1 MACTAHVVRASY
13 HCTEER
19 LKKQEKELKKKRR
32 AEEEARRKAE
42 EARTR
47 AEAMANASYITPMHE
62 IIGKLV
68 EIHSLKHDKYAKLNG
83 CKGRIQGAEG
93 SRWLVHIFN
102 LKTTKAVKAENLY
115 YLDEEW
121 CKTTHVLSSFDQN
134 AMIHHFGAPGR
145 YPPKLAELKD
155 IRKLPSLRKLLDFWG
170 ENVYEYMVGKLDS
183 AMKSAASSNKG
194 RGLFWHFETCNR
206 KVALAMVFSDGS
218 KSTQHAPLDSCAGSM
233 FWPVLVP
240 MSSVE
245 ILTQSTCNLEWLPA
259 SQCTTLAIPT
269 WCQAQALTGSRPY
282 LSHPERIFI
291 LISMPVEVPEPGLSG
306 DWVNASTVTIEE
318 HVESDDNGSEA
329 GDNGWDLVNAPT
341 VTIEEL
347 VENQHSSAV

>member
-1 MACTAHVVRASY
+1 
-13 HCTEER
+13 
-19 LKKQEKELKKKRR
+19 
-32 AEEEARRKAE
+32 
-42 EARTR
+42 
-47 AEAMANASYITPMHE
+47 MANASYITPMHE

-68 EIHSLKHDKYAKLNG
+68 EIHSLKHDEYANG
-83 CKGRIQGAEG
+83 CKGRIQGAQG
-93 SRWLVHIFN
+93 SRWLVNIFN
-102 LKTTKAVKAENLY
+102 PKTTMAVEAENLY

-121 CKTTHVLSSFDQN
+121 CKTTHVLSIFDQN

-145 YPPKLAELKD
+145 YPPKLAELKN
-155 IRKLPSLRKLLDFWG
+155 ISKLPSLRKLLDFWG

-183 AMKSAASSNKG
+183 AMDSATAARAG
-194 RGLFWHFETCNR
+194 RGLFWHFEGCNR

-240 MSSVE
+240 MSYVE

-269 WCQAQALTGSRPY
+269 WCQAQAVTGSRPY
-282 LSHPERIFI
+282 LSHPGRIFI
-291 LISMPVEVPEPGLSG
+291 LISMPVEVPEPGPPG
-306 DWVNASTVTIEE
+306 DWVNASTVTIQAL
-318 HVESDDNGSEA
+318 VESDESEA
-329 GDNGWDLVNAPT
+329 GESDWDLVNAST

-347 VENQHSSAV
+347 VESDD

>member
-1 MACTAHVVRASY
+1 
-13 HCTEER
+13 
-19 LKKQEKELKKKRR
+19 
-32 AEEEARRKAE
+32 
-42 EARTR
+42 
-47 AEAMANASYITPMHE
+47 MANASYITPMHE

-68 EIHSLKHDKYAKLNG
+68 EIHSLKHDEYANG
-83 CKGRIQGAEG
+83 CKGRIQGAQG

-102 LKTTKAVKAENLY
+102 LKTMMAVKAENLY

-121 CKTTHVLSSFDQN
+121 CKTTHVLSIFDQN

-155 IRKLPSLRKLLDFWG
+155 ISKLPSLRKLLDFWG

-183 AMKSAASSNKG
+183 AMDSAASSNRG
-194 RGLFWHFETCNR
+194 RGLFWHFENCNR

-240 MSSVE
+240 MSYVE

-269 WCQAQALTGSRPY
+269 WCQAQAVTGSRPY
-282 LSHPERIFI
+282 LSHPGRIFI

-318 HVESDDNGSEA
+318 LVESDDNGSE
-329 GDNGWDLVNAPT
+329 
-341 VTIEEL
+341 
-347 VENQHSSAV
+347 NQHSSAV

>member
-1 MACTAHVVRASY
+1 
-13 HCTEER
+13 
-19 LKKQEKELKKKRR
+19 
-32 AEEEARRKAE
+32 
-42 EARTR
+42 
-47 AEAMANASYITPMHE
+47 MANASYITPMHE

-68 EIHSLKHDKYAKLNG
+68 EIHSLKHDEYANG
-83 CKGRIQGAEG
+83 CKGSIQGAQG

-102 LKTTKAVKAENLY
+102 LKTMMAVKAENLY

-155 IRKLPSLRKLLDFWG
+155 ISKLPSLRKLLDFWG

-183 AMKSAASSNKG
+183 AMDSAASSNKG
-194 RGLFWHFETCNR
+194 RGLFWHFENCNR

-218 KSTQHAPLDSCAGSM
+218 KSTQHAPLDSCAWSM

-240 MSSVE
+240 MSYVE

-269 WCQAQALTGSRPY
+269 WCQAQAVTGSRPY
-282 LSHPERIFI
+282 LSHPGRIFI
-291 LISMPVEVPEPGLSG
+291 LISMPVEVPEPGPPG

-329 GDNGWDLVNAPT
+329 GDWDLVNAST

-347 VENQHSSAV
+347 VESDDNGSENQHSSAV

>member
-1 MACTAHVVRASY
+1 MR
-13 HCTEER
+13 
-19 LKKQEKELKKKRR
+19 
-32 AEEEARRKAE
+32 
-42 EARTR
+42 
-47 AEAMANASYITPMHE
+47 E

-68 EIHSLKHDKYAKLNG
+68 EIHSLKRNKYANG
-83 CKGRIQGAEG
+83 YKGCIQGAHG

-102 LKTTKAVKAENLY
+102 PKTMMAVNAENLC
-115 YLDEEW
+115 YLDEVW
-121 CKTTHVLSSFDQN
+121 CKTTHVLSCFNQN
-134 AMIHHFGAPGR
+134 AMIQHFGAPGR

-155 IRKLPSLRKLLDFWG
+155 TSKLPSWRKLLDFWG

-183 AMKSAASSNKG
+183 AMDSAASSNKG
-194 RGLFWHFETCNR
+194 RGLFWHFENCNR

-240 MSSVE
+240 MSYVE

-282 LSHPERIFI
+282 FSHPDRIFI
-291 LISMPVEVPEPGLSG
+291 LISMRVEVPEPGPPG

-318 HVESDDNGSEA
+318 LVESDDNGSE
-329 GDNGWDLVNAPT
+329 
-341 VTIEEL
+341 
-347 VENQHSSAV
+347 NQHSSAI